1 MMAYENPSRAGLPES
16 NKRCASMPCSAE
28 RLPCCSYLVCPKR
41 GGSGA
46 AVERSWRTWAQEYH
60 LDTDAVIRACHGRRT
75 EDIVA
80 QFVSPERRA
89 TAIARE
95 LALELADLDGVVALP
110 GSHEVLNALPHGRW
124 AAVTSGE
131 RSLMTARLD
140 ASGLP
145 VPQILISAEDVSIGK
160 PNPEGYLKAAA
171 VLGFRARDC
180 LVVED
185 SPAGIGA
192 GRAAGARILAVT
204 TTHGPAE
211 LVGADTVVTDLS
223 CLRVEAS
230 DRGVAVL
237 MR

>member
-1 MMAYENPSRAGLPES
+1 
-16 NKRCASMPCSAE
+16 
-28 RLPCCSYLVCPKR
+28 
-41 GGSGA
+41 
-46 AVERSWRTWAQEYH
+46 
-60 LDTDAVIRACHGRRT
+60 
-75 EDIVA
+75 
-80 QFVSPERRA
+80 
-89 TAIARE
+89 
-95 LALELADLDGVVALP
+95 
-110 GSHEVLNALPHGRW
+110 
-124 AAVTSGE
+124 
-131 RSLMTARLD
+131 MTARLD

-171 VLGFRARDC
+171 ALGFRSRDC